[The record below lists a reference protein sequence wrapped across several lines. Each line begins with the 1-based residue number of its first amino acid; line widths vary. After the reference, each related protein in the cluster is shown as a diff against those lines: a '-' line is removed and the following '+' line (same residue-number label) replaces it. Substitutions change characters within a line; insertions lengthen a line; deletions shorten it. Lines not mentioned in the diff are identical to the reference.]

1 MCRTGGVGSSNLDSQ
16 SDSFSEYLAAAEAER
31 LDRQLA
37 AEAEEE
43 EAKLDA
49 EALSRAGSGD
59 NGKGKGTG
67 RYFAAKSVLA
77 GVVSAGEGRGKGGR
91 RRRLVEGGK
100 GGGWAGSQQQQQ
112 QQPRI
117 IFKEQWREKELRVW
131 QEAGGAGGFF
141 PHRAG
146 VRAEGSG
153 GSGKDLAG
161 RGSSPPKGWKLL
173 PIIVKV

>member
-1 MCRTGGVGSSNLDSQ
+1 MRT
-16 SDSFSEYLAAAEAER
+16 
-31 LDRQLA
+31 
-37 AEAEEE
+37 
-43 EAKLDA
+43 
-49 EALSRAGSGD
+49 GSGD
-59 NGKGKGTG
+59 NSKGKRTD

-77 GVVSAGEGRGKGGR
+77 GVVSGGEGRGKGGR

-100 GGGWAGSQQQQQ
+100 GGGWAGSQPQQQQ

-131 QEAGGAGGFF
+131 QESGGAGGFF
-141 PHRAG
+141 PHRARG
-146 VRAEGSG
+146 RAEGSC
-153 GSGKDLAG
+153 GSGKGQAG